1 VTAAGLRAV
10 SSDLPALTSLSLSWC
25 EKAITDE
32 ALRAV
37 SRLPELASLKL
48 GYCEAMTDK
57 GVRAVSG
64 MPALT
69 HLDLTWCERVTD
81 EGLRALSGAP
91 LLRTLRLEHEPDNL
105 TPAGL
110 QALRDAA
117 PSLYIQLGGR

>member
-1 VTAAGLRAV
+1 M
-10 SSDLPALTSLSLSWC
+10 
-25 EKAITDE
+25 TDE

-48 GYCEAMTDK
+48 NRCEAVTDK
-57 GVRAVSG
+57 GVRAVSD

-69 HLDLTWCERVTD
+69 HLDLAWCERVTD

-117 PSLYIQLGGR
+117 PSLYIKLGGR